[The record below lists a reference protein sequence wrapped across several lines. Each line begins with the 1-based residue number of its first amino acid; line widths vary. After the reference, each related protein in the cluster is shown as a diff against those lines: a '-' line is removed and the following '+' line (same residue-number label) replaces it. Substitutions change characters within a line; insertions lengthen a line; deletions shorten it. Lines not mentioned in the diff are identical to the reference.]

1 MKLIYIDVETT
12 GIECPES
19 GLLQLAGAIEIDGQV
34 AQEFNHRMRPFPADK
49 ICEEALEVNGL
60 TREKVLEFDDPVDVF
75 GRFKNIL
82 DRYVDRYDRADKFH
96 FVAYNAVFD
105 ANHLRAWFEK
115 NNDVYF
121 GSWFFHPPIDV
132 MGLAAVVLMNK
143 RSSLPDFKLVT
154 VAKVLGV
161 KVDETKLHDA
171 AYDIRL
177 TREMYQILLEKIDGV

>member
-19 GLLQLAGAIEIDGQV
+19 GLLQLAGAIEIDGQMV
-34 AQEFNHRMRPFPADK
+34 QEFNYRARPFPADR
-49 ICEEALEVNGL
+49 ICEKALEVNGL
-60 TREKVLEFDDPVDVF
+60 TREKVDGCDHPGDVF
-75 GRFKNIL
+75 GRFLNIL

-96 FVAYNAVFD
+96 FVAYNALFD
-105 ANHLRAWFEK
+105 AGHLRAWFEK

-132 MGLAAVVLMNK
+132 MELAAVILMKK
-143 RSSLPDFKLVT
+143 RSSLSDFRLVT
-154 VAKVLGV
+154 AARALGIE
-161 KVDETKLHDA
+161 VDETKLHDA

-177 TREMYQILLEKIDGV
+177 TREMYQVLLEKIR

>member
-1 MKLIYIDVETT
+1 MAGRQHTIPRKQSKEIPPEKWPRPKSVATAIRNRWPRRTEMT
-12 GIECPES
+12 GRDQPKSRS
-19 GLLQLAGAIEIDGQV
+19 G
-34 AQEFNHRMRPFPADK
+34 R
-49 ICEEALEVNGL
+49 
-60 TREKVLEFDDPVDVF
+60 TR
-75 GRFKNIL
+75 NMH
-82 DRYVDRYDRADKFH
+82 KFH

-105 ANHLRAWFEK
+105 AKHLRAWFEK